1 MSLFNTALGL
11 ITSTDAY
18 KTASSYVVTGAAEK
32 VKEGTSKVLEVLGVD
47 NPLSKLGSALPTV
60 DSLVDTAFRGGTS
73 DLTSNP
79 FITEAM
85 QAIKDKDKKLSAAD
99 AKSATGSAPAIDD
112 HQVRLEEIG
121 APNVVIFQV
130 MPEIVESHSVQ
141 YEAVAPSQSIGA
153 FQKFKGTDSTQW
165 TLNVTFIARNT
176 YEATENLQNLNLLRG
191 WTKPF
196 FGNKTVSEY
205 PGKLG
210 APPPVLRFSGLRE
223 KLVGPVPVVITA
235 LNWNWPK
242 DVDYLPTQIPSTGAD
257 ASSGGFIPF
266 PAVMDIQIQL
276 IECLSTN
283 EFNRFSLA
291 EYRNGTMVSGF

>member
-1 MSLFNTALGL
+1 MSLFNNALGL
-11 ITSTDAY
+11 KPSTDPF
-18 KTASSYVVTGAAEK
+18 KTASSYTVTGAPEK
-32 VKEGTSKVLEVLGVD
+32 VNEGTTKVVEVLGVD
-47 NPLSKLGSALPTV
+47 NQLTKFGSALPTV

-79 FITEAM
+79 FVAGAM
-85 QAIKDKDKKLSAAD
+85 QSIKDRTNKLSAAI
-99 AKSATGSAPAIDD
+99 AKATTGSASAIDD

-121 APNVVIFQV
+121 ARNVVIFQV

-176 YEATENLQNLNLLRG
+176 YEATENLRNLNMLRG

-196 FGNKTVSEY
+196 FGNKIVSEY

-242 DVDYLPTQIPSTGAD
+242 DVDYLPTQIPARGATM
-257 ASSGGFIPF
+257 SSGGFIPF

-276 IECLSTN
+276 VESLSTN